1 MDIGN
6 IMATDINEV
15 YKMFPCA
22 EQRMKDNHH
31 YWAESSN
38 KDESY
43 FEVWLDTLSM
53 EDELY
58 DFLEDL
64 ESYDILLLK
73 RNEITPEEER
83 NNRDACNIISE
94 KYLRDYKDMD
104 MWRRISGM
112 DWGEFEDDLKKE
124 TVKEIL

>member
-1 MDIGN
+1 
-6 IMATDINEV
+6 MATDINEV

-22 EQRMKDNHH
+22 EKKMKDNHQ
-31 YWAESSN
+31 YWSKVSFEI
-38 KDESY
+38 ESY

-53 EDELY
+53 EDELN

-83 NNRDACNIISE
+83 SNREACNKISE

-104 MWRRISGM
+104 MWRRISAM
-112 DWGEFEDDLKKE
+112 DWGEFEDDIKKE
-124 TVKEIL
+124 TDK